1 MKARIYVDD
10 GVVKEIDN
18 ARDDAKRFKIIRMGM
33 RLIMADVDDNDLY
46 TVEKTFYRTDE
57 VEDGRVVFR

>member
-1 MKARIYVDD
+1 VKARIYVDD